1 MDIIKDNVIDRVGTM
16 SLTKSWDKVIYK
28 SWDIVIDKSWD
39 KVIDKSLDNV
49 IVKTKQLRKGF
60 FVAVEFDRYNYFF
73 VHPVGETVMP

>member
-1 MDIIKDNVIDRVGTM
+1 MDIIKDNNIDRVGIM
-16 SLTKSWDKVIYK
+16 SLTKSR
-28 SWDIVIDKSWD
+28 D